1 MTFGEV
7 NRATAYREPRHAW
20 PGDER
25 VKHVSADVQ
34 LIYASTNGD
43 RWLLIARPGD
53 ERKVRHEP
61 NQPSG
66 GQTSEMG
73 IDEFLFSSHGPQH
86 DALRAML
93 ATSERAMRGGTA
105 VAYSAAQIRAGRALL
120 GWSQDRL
127 AQEANLESDEITAC
141 ETSSATPPRFDLM
154 ARAASA
160 LQRGGVVL
168 FGEGEVT
175 AGGPGVRMGALG
187 TSTGQPLEAAQAD
200 ANDNQPAADQGRS
213 SATST

>member
-1 MTFGEV
+1 
-7 NRATAYREPRHAW
+7 
-20 PGDER
+20 
-25 VKHVSADVQ
+25 VSADVQ

-73 IDEFLFSSHGPQH
+73 IDEFLFSSNGPQQ

-93 ATSERAMRGGTA
+93 ATGERDMRGRASA

-120 GWSQDRL
+120 GWSRDRL
-127 AQEANLESDEITAC
+127 AQEANLDSDEITAC

-175 AGGPGVRMGALG
+175 TGGPGVRMGALG
-187 TSTGQPLEAAQAD
+187 TSTGQPLEAAQGD